1 MYSRPPASALEPFIE
16 CVWFNPGQT
25 RGLSVRERVL
35 PTGQAHI
42 AIRPSGPGFRFFEHA
57 ADPAGRDMGR
67 AIAGGMRSTPYFKD
81 SSAETPSFGALMRPG
96 AAGLV
101 LDKPAGMLAERHLPL
116 SVFWPEQDLARLED
130 AMRAAACAED
140 ALQALETQLQKRVRG
155 HDGIAPGV
163 TTALQAIARGK
174 SIGDLVH
181 QSGVS
186 HRHFVSLFRNAV
198 GLSPKLYSRVV
209 RLGHVVR
216 ALHPEEAPDWAGL
229 AADAGYFDQSHFIRD
244 FRAHT
249 GLAPAAY
256 HRRLSDRAFHVA
268 D

>member
-1 MYSRPPASALEPFIE
+1 MHSRPPASALEPFIE
-16 CVWFNPGQT
+16 CVWLNPGQT
-25 RGLSVRERVL
+25 GGSSVRERVL

-42 AIRPSGPGFRFFEHA
+42 AIRPAGPGFRFYEHA
-57 ADPAGRDMGR
+57 ADPAGSDMGH

-81 SSAETPSFGALMRPG
+81 TSAETPSFGALLKPG

-101 LDKPAGMLAERHLPL
+101 LGQPAGMLAERHLPL
-116 SVFWPEQDLARLED
+116 CVFWPEQDVARLEE
-130 AMRAAACAED
+130 AMSAAACGED
-140 ALQALETQLQKRVRG
+140 ALCALESELQKRVRG
-155 HDGIAPGV
+155 HGGIAPDIAR
-163 TTALQAIARGK
+163 ALEAIAAGQ
-174 SIGDLVH
+174 SVGDAVR
-181 QSGVS
+181 QAGVS

-216 ALHPEEAPDWAGL
+216 TLRPGEAPDWTGL